1 MFVGGGWVPTLN
13 TERDWPRNFYICDK
27 GTSPSSTSEL
37 GRVQLNPAGH
47 CPPALSIFVS
57 LSLQTYRQPWLS
69 QHGRGKQGRSQ
80 LRALEGPRMKLCQG
94 NSPCRKNEGRWR
106 PIIPGVLNSTGHP
119 CLFTLGKGL
128 GAGAR
133 WNSLCVSAGSRTDR
147 AGGWMDFPVTLI
159 NCQKVTVWV
168 KQHWSAPQ
176 ISHP

>member
-1 MFVGGGWVPTLN
+1 MLDVWWGGEAGCLHLTQRETDL
-13 TERDWPRNFYICDK
+13 E
-27 GTSPSSTSEL
+27 TSTSVTSTSSSEL

-57 LSLQTYRQPWLS
+57 LSPDLQTAVAFSAW
-69 QHGRGKQGRSQ
+69 GVKQGRSQ
-80 LRALEGPRMKLCQG
+80 LWALEGPRMKLCQG

-106 PIIPGVLNSTGHP
+106 PIISGVLNSTGHP
-119 CLFTLGKGL
+119 CLLTLGKGL

-133 WNSLCVSAGSRTDR
+133 WNSLCVSAGPHTDR
-147 AGGWMDFPVTLI
+147 AGGWMDFPVPLI
-159 NCQKVTVWV
+159 NCQKVTIWV